1 MITIEKLRVE
11 GEQRALY
18 ISLFGVFIL
27 LFFLIGISLG
37 LFIFLFIIII
47 VSVQMAKSRQL
58 GNSVLITPKQF
69 SEIFELCN
77 DVALKLNMHM
87 PKVYIYQDPTLNAY
101 ALSNINQEDNGI
113 VVFHSALV
121 EALSHDELKT
131 VIAHEFAHIKCNH
144 TRWGLITNLHGQYYI
159 PILSD
164 ILNLITSYYSRKCE
178 TTSDRAGLIVVK
190 NLEVSATTLIKL
202 AIGKELYSQINV
214 EEFIKQAEA
223 MEDDDFSNVS
233 ELALS
238 HPMILNRI
246 KYLINFYNS
255 QEFKN
260 MTSYNSPSETYNR
273 SSNQRRTTNYSR
285 EGNSRVKYPEG
296 KKNY

>member
-1 MITIEKLRVE
+1 MVLVRSI
-11 GEQRALY
+11 Y
-18 ISLFGVFIL
+18 
-27 LFFLIGISLG
+27 
-37 LFIFLFIIII
+37 FLFIIII
-47 VSVQMAKSRQL
+47 IVFNGKIKTAWKFCID
-58 GNSVLITPKQF
+58 NTYQF

-260 MTSYNSPSETYNR
+260 LTSYNSPSETYNR
-273 SSNQRRTTNYSR
+273 SSNHRTTTTYSR
-285 EGNSRVKYPEG
+285 EGNSRVKYPAG